1 MSSNKDIEGLL
12 DPGWGWNKMA
22 GGALDV
28 EFLFVFVEER
38 LSLEHHILNQM
49 GVR

>member
-1 MSSNKDIEGLL
+1 ME
-12 DPGWGWNKMA
+12 

-28 EFLFVFVEER
+28 EFFLFVFVEER

-49 GVR
+49 GVKIVPE